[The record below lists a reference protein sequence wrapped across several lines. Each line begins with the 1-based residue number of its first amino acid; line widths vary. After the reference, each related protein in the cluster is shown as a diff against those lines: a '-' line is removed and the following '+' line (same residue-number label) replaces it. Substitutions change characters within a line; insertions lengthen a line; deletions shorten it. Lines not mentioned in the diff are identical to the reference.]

1 MQRIPNA
8 GAPQPAP
15 AQRRLNPAANAF
27 QGAQADIYRGLSS
40 AAQFVA
46 HAPAPVISNVISYF
60 KKRGSEHFGV
70 IASWSRECKEIADS
84 QVTALK
90 VSHQGIPRFVAKILA
105 GDYQNL
111 KRLLLPQ
118 DTSNSELQQ
127 IMNAV
132 QEKGL
137 DITELGLEGCEFINR
152 LPDNLP
158 TGLIKLNLSRC
169 QQLRVLPANLPAG
182 LRELDASDC
191 YRISAIPFLPNS
203 LEKLSFN
210 SCARITAFNEPL
222 PENLRILNLRE
233 CIRLLGF
240 PPHLPSTLEQL
251 DLFGC
256 SDLQELPD
264 PLPSALRK
272 LNIQYCD
279 SLEVL
284 PLVRPHDLRII
295 E

>member
-70 IASWSRECKEIADS
+70 IASWSRECKEISDS
-84 QVTALK
+84 RVTELD
-90 VSHQGIPRFVAKILA
+90 VPHQGIPRLVTKILA
-105 GDYQNL
+105 GDYQSL
-111 KRLLLPQ
+111 ETLILHEH
-118 DTSNSELQQ
+118 TSNSELQQ

-137 DITELGLEGCEFINR
+137 NITELDLASCEFITR
-152 LPDNLP
+152 LPANLPPGLLKLDVSNCQQLRELPANLP
-158 TGLIKLNLSRC
+158 TGLK
-169 QQLRVLPANLPAG
+169 
-182 LRELDASDC
+182 ELDASEC
-191 YRISAIPFLPNS
+191 YRITAIPFLPNS
-203 LEKLSFN
+203 LERLSFDF
-210 SCARITAFNEPL
+210 CTRITAFTEPL

-233 CIRLLGF
+233 CNRLLGF
-240 PPHLPSTLEQL
+240 PPHLPSTLEEL

-256 SDLQELPD
+256 INLQELPD
-264 PLPSALRK
+264 PLPSSLRL
-272 LNIQYCD
+272 LNVRRCD
-279 SLEVL
+279 SLEEL
-284 PLVRPHDLRII
+284 PQMRPRDLRII